1 LIGNPSGLG
10 VCIPRNHSHTS
21 LSEKWRASIFK
32 LYHSIVVEFHPEKNY
47 RDQFSFFLNLDID
60 DVTAVEFGL
69 LAGGFVIIEGALD
82 LR

>member
-1 LIGNPSGLG
+1 VNSLPSAVNTDRSALWWSF
-10 VCIPRNHSHTS
+10 ILN
-21 LSEKWRASIFK
+21 KK
-32 LYHSIVVEFHPEKNY
+32 LPGSVL
-47 RDQFSFFLNLDID
+47 FFLNLDID